1 MIIKGHDMPDTSQR
15 LSRVMP
21 LIQHALSHLG
31 VLSTESGRRFS
42 LSNARMAVLS
52 TVMHYKQIRMSDL
65 AESLDLPR
73 PLATRAVNE
82 LVDRGLLERSSDP
95 DDRRSVIVRPSA
107 QGCEVFDAVQ
117 RESAGALDTVLSRM
131 TPEATEALVTG
142 LEALLAAIH
151 SPRDDT

>member
-1 MIIKGHDMPDTSQR
+1 
-15 LSRVMP
+15 
-21 LIQHALSHLG
+21 
-31 VLSTESGRRFS
+31 
-42 LSNARMAVLS
+42 MAVLS